1 MTIPVRVAPV
11 GQSTKHDRSDTAYRT
26 LLRHSATCAT
36 CRTGLFCPSVAK
48 LGRAWREA
56 RR

>member
-1 MTIPVRVAPV
+1 MTTTTQEQT
-11 GQSTKHDRSDTAYRT
+11 GDTAYRT
-26 LLRHSATCAT
+26 LLGHTTTCSTCRARKPCAT
-36 CRTGLFCPSVAK
+36 AVK